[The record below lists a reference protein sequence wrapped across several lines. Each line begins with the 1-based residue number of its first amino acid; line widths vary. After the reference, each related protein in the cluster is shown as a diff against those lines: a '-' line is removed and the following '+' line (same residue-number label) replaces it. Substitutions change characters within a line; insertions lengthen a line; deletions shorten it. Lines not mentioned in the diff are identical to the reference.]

1 MGAVASVAAAFIPPV
16 LTAVVGVLWAIRGAS
31 SGGRVRENPVL
42 QELEHRIQQQQ
53 LAIEAASANQAS
65 AEEARRLAED
75 AFRQSEEHRRRFEES
90 SRLQEEAR
98 LRAEEAR
105 ARAEEE
111 RADEERVRA
120 EAEARRAQADQQRA
134 DKARQDAERTAA
146 EARAAREKAEKDLRE
161 GIRPIIIP
169 TQAQL
174 RATKLRLQY
183 REGLFH
189 FAIAGIAGS
198 GKSSLI
204 NAFRGLRNKDRS
216 AAPTGVVETTS
227 VITRY
232 PDPSAANPFV
242 WYDVPGAGTLSIPD
256 WQYFTDQGLYAFDC
270 IVVLFDNRFT
280 ATDVAILRNCTRFQ
294 IPTYI
299 VRSKSRQHIQNAA
312 EDMVD
317 EDDDVVERAR
327 EQYIRE
333 TRASVARNL
342 EAAGLPKQ
350 RVYMVDKEALCK
362 VVKGRQPEECIDE
375 WELLRDLLSEARRR
389 RRARQAAE
397 RAAAEARAQQE
408 EAERQLRAGA
418 QPVVVPTLQQIRE
431 AKQRLQYQE
440 GYVHIAV
447 AGIAGSGKSSLI
459 NALRGIR
466 NGEAGSA
473 ETGIVETTSVIAR
486 YPDPNPNKRVVW
498 YDVPGA
504 GTLSI
509 PDWEYFTNQGLY
521 VFDCILVL
529 FDARFT
535 ETDVAILRNCARF
548 RIPAYVVRS
557 KARQHIRNLAQDI
570 EGEDDDS
577 EDEAGLTSGA
587 VARAR
592 EKYVRESRE
601 SVARNLELA
610 ELPQQRVY
618 LVDKQTLILLSQ
630 GQHTGDTID
639 ESDLLGVLA
648 QEAQRVPGHWQ

>member
-42 QELEHRIQQQQ
+42 QELEHRIQEQQ
-53 LAIEAASANQAS
+53 LAIEDASANQAS

-111 RADEERVRA
+111 YMRADADRRAAHEQRKQAENNTRRADEERVRA

-389 RRARQAAE
+389 R
-397 RAAAEARAQQE
+397 
-408 EAERQLRAGA
+408 
-418 QPVVVPTLQQIRE
+418 VVE
-431 AKQRLQYQE
+431 
-440 GYVHIAV
+440 
-447 AGIAGSGKSSLI
+447 
-459 NALRGIR
+459 N
-466 NGEAGSA
+466 
-473 ETGIVETTSVIAR
+473 
-486 YPDPNPNKRVVW
+486 
-498 YDVPGA
+498 
-504 GTLSI
+504 
-509 PDWEYFTNQGLY
+509 
-521 VFDCILVL
+521 
-529 FDARFT
+529 
-535 ETDVAILRNCARF
+535 
-548 RIPAYVVRS
+548 
-557 KARQHIRNLAQDI
+557 
-570 EGEDDDS
+570 
-577 EDEAGLTSGA
+577 
-587 VARAR
+587 
-592 EKYVRESRE
+592 
-601 SVARNLELA
+601 
-610 ELPQQRVY
+610 
-618 LVDKQTLILLSQ
+618 
-630 GQHTGDTID
+630 
-639 ESDLLGVLA
+639 
-648 QEAQRVPGHWQ
+648 